1 MDWLKIMQHRYR
13 LTGSDFSNNRK
24 SERILAKL
32 LVIAYLLF
40 LIYTEAYK

>member
-13 LTGSDFSNNRK
+13 LTGSDFITIPQ

-32 LVIAYLLF
+32 LVIAYLSF
-40 LIYTEAYK
+40 LICTEVFK